1 MIENYFKTA
10 WRNLL
15 RGKVFSV
22 INITGLAIGLTAFL
36 LLALYIK
43 DELSYDRFHENADL
57 IYRVSREFLAEDGST
72 DLHVA
77 NIAPPYGPLIAQDFP
92 EVEQM
97 VRMLETNLTV
107 QYGDVLFN
115 EERVFF
121 AEDGFFDMFTVNVV
135 QGNAHTALKEPFT
148 LLLSTPLSKKHYGN
162 ENPIGKMVRVDNRAE
177 MMVSGVFEP
186 FPSQSIM
193 HPQLLISFATLNDE
207 SLYGVEK
214 LRTNWG
220 NNAFNT
226 FLLLPDGY
234 DAQQMAEAFPAFQ
247 NKHMGE
253 NTSDWSVLHLMRLTD
268 IHLHSH
274 TDSEIEPTSDI
285 RYVYFFSAIALFI
298 LVIACI
304 NYTNLTT
311 ARSAKRAKEVG
322 MRKVAGAHRGQL
334 IRQFLTESLLYTFV
348 ALLLSFIFV
357 LPLLPLLNT
366 LSGKELLFGNLFSPA
381 FLVIILGVMLFTALA
396 SGTYPAF
403 FLTAFQPIK

>member
-1 MIENYFKTA
+1 
-10 WRNLL
+10 
-15 RGKVFSV
+15 
-22 INITGLAIGLTAFL
+22 
-36 LLALYIK
+36 
-43 DELSYDRFHENADL
+43 
-57 IYRVSREFLAEDGST
+57 
-72 DLHVA
+72 
-77 NIAPPYGPLIAQDFP
+77 
-92 EVEQM
+92 
-97 VRMLETNLTV
+97 
-107 QYGDVLFN
+107 
-115 EERVFF
+115 
-121 AEDGFFDMFTVNVV
+121 

-148 LLLSTPLSKKHYGN
+148 LLLSTPLAKKYFGN

-403 FLTAFQPIK
+403 FLTAFQPIKVFKGKVATDVKRGVLQQLLVTVQFAIAVLLIICTTVVYNQMRHIQDFKLGYNREQIVLLPATGDSVAFESLRQQLVQQTAIADVARSTRIPTRRLLDGQGASIVRG